1 MIKKM
6 VGLICLI
13 VLVISTAACG
23 NTNSTKSQSSKE
35 GKDAL
40 TFYTTLYPLT
50 FFAEEIGGDHVEVNS
65 ILPPGANAHN
75 YEPTTDQMVKIAQS
89 DAFIYV
95 GAGMEHYAE
104 KISEAVK
111 SEDVKIV
118 EASNGIDL
126 INSDH
131 DHNHEHEGGEAHDH
145 DHEGEEA
152 HDHDHEG
159 EEAHDHDHEGEEA
172 HEHKHE
178 GEEAH
183 EHDHEGEEAH
193 DHNHDG
199 HSHGEK
205 DPHVWLDPIRS
216 IKLAENIKDTLV
228 ELSPDHKDEFNQNF
242 EKLKGELEE
251 LDQEFA
257 TTLKEMPE
265 KKIIVT
271 HAAYGYWANSYGI
284 KQVAVSGLSPDN
296 EPSQKE
302 LKKIIETSEKYHL
315 KYVFFEQ
322 NVTPKVAEVVRKEIG
337 AEALRI
343 HNVSVLTDEDIKNG
357 EDYFSL
363 MEKNLET
370 LVKALS
376 S

>member
-1 MIKKM
+1 MIKKI
-6 VGLICLI
+6 VGLISFIALI
-13 VLVISTAACG
+13 IGTAACG
-23 NTNSTKSQSSKE
+23 NTSSTDSQSNKE
-35 GKDAL
+35 EKEQL
-40 TFYTTLYPLT
+40 TIYTTLYPLT
-50 FFAEEIGGDHVEVNS
+50 FFAEEIGGDHVKVKS

-111 SEDVKIV
+111 SEDVKII
-118 EASNGIDL
+118 EASNGIEL
-126 INSDH
+126 INSD
-131 DHNHEHEGGEAHDH
+131 HDH

-152 HDHDHEG
+152 HDHEGEEAHDHEG
-159 EEAHDHDHEGEEA
+159 EEAHDHDS
-172 HEHKHE
+172 
-178 GEEAH
+178 
-183 EHDHEGEEAH
+183 EGEEAH
-193 DHNHDG
+193 DHEG

-228 ELSPDHKDEFNQNF
+228 ELRPDQKDEFNQNF
-242 EKLKGELEE
+242 EKLKGELED

-257 TTLKEMPE
+257 TTLKAMPE

-284 KQVAVSGLSPDN
+284 EQVAVSGLSPEN

-302 LKKIIETSEKYHL
+302 LKNIIQTSEKYQL

-322 NVTPKVAEVVRKEIG
+322 NVTPKVAEVVRNEIG

-363 MEKNLET
+363 MRKNLDT
-370 LVKALS
+370 LSKALS